1 MRGLVA
7 ATIGLI
13 VVFAVPV
20 EAAPIMKPAG
30 HGVSAVQPAAGGCGA
45 GYHRQYWRGA
55 DGYQHSRCVP
65 D

>member
-7 ATIGLI
+7 AIIGLI
-13 VVFAVPV
+13 IVFVVPV
-20 EAAPIMKPAG
+20 QAAPMVKAAG
-30 HGVSAVQPAAGGCGA
+30 QGVSAVQPAAGGCGA
-45 GYHRQYWRGA
+45 GSHRQYWRGA